1 MLHNK
6 GGSSISCFYSFAPSS
21 NGAFLL
27 LISFIIIIFVYR
39 RGCLL
44 YHLSTE
50 KLLIFESERQYAIY
64 SKRNEPRLS
73 VVRAFFIN
81 IMNLVY

>member
-1 MLHNK
+1 M
-6 GGSSISCFYSFAPSS
+6 
-21 NGAFLL
+21 

-50 KLLIFESERQYAIY
+50 KLLIFESGRQYVIY
-64 SKRNEPRLS
+64 SIKNEPRLS
-73 VVRAFFIN
+73 VVGAFLFC
-81 IMNLVY
+81 VYLLTFACIKYVSTV